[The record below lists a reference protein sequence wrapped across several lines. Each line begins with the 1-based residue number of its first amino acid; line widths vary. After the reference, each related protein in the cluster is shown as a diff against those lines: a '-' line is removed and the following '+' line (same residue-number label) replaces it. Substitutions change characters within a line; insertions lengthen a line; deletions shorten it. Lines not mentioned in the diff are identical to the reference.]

1 MIIPTHNDAAILP
14 GLLERMHRTL
24 SLYGEW
30 EAIIV
35 DERSAD
41 NLGEMVRLLAL
52 QYPIK
57 LITGLGKNKEA
68 QLICEGLKA
77 AQYPILAVFNAGAEY
92 RPEDLGVMWEGLMA
106 GEADV
111 VVTRRNGGAKKT
123 VGQRMFQRGE
133 WLFMRLM
140 FGLNYDAGSSLIM
153 FSRQY
158 LPVATSAG
166 LKNFNLSF
174 LWHAAQAGARIAEQ
188 DILYIQEGK
197 RVDPMRTVVGGLV
210 MAWEALLIRLRG
222 LLVVPFADGNQIGQA
237 GSGICYK
244 DKKYITHN
252 YLPPEQS
259 AFKRFNRK
267 EIIILIL
274 IAICLGFGFHKNW
287 QATLVGIVGAV
298 SLIYLMDVIFMFLLS
313 ARSLLASPEIKAE
326 QAEIDRLKDED
337 LPVYTVLCPLYK
349 EPEVVEQF
357 VEAMRGIDW
366 PTDKLDVQLLIEEDD
381 QLTQEMI
388 NWMVLPPHIQVRI
401 VPPGLP
407 KTKPKACNYGLAH
420 AKGEY
425 VVIFDAED
433 IPEPDQLKKAY
444 IAFQKVEPE
453 VVCMQARLDYFNA
466 KQNLLTRL
474 FATEYNLWFGVIL
487 PGLYA
492 LQAPIPLGGTS
503 NHFRRMVLD
512 ELSGWDPFN
521 VTEDCDLGI
530 RLFSLG
536 YRTAIIDSNTHE
548 EANSQLGNWIRQ
560 RSRWIKGYAQTQL
573 VAWRKIDAIA
583 LQGWDKFIIFIL
595 VFVHK
600 AFSLFINPL
609 LWLLTIGYFLAPH
622 MVQPLTKMLFSGP
635 IGYIGAFTMIVG
647 NFLYFYSHIL
657 AAIKTKQW
665 WMVKYTFVIPFYWL
679 LMSVAGWYGMWQL
692 IVKPHYWEKTRHG
705 LSAQPKKIW
714 VPLASG
720 SEV

>member
-1 MIIPTHNDAAILP
+1 
-14 GLLERMHRTL
+14 
-24 SLYGEW
+24 
-30 EAIIV
+30 
-35 DERSAD
+35 
-41 NLGEMVRLLAL
+41 
-52 QYPIK
+52 
-57 LITGLGKNKEA
+57 
-68 QLICEGLKA
+68 
-77 AQYPILAVFNAGAEY
+77 
-92 RPEDLGVMWEGLMA
+92 
-106 GEADV
+106 
-111 VVTRRNGGAKKT
+111 
-123 VGQRMFQRGE
+123 
-133 WLFMRLM
+133 
-140 FGLNYDAGSSLIM
+140 
-153 FSRQY
+153 
-158 LPVATSAG
+158 
-166 LKNFNLSF
+166 
-174 LWHAAQAGARIAEQ
+174 
-188 DILYIQEGK
+188 
-197 RVDPMRTVVGGLV
+197 MRTVVGGLV

-492 LQAPIPLGGTS
+492 FQAPIP
-503 NHFRRMVLD
+503 
-512 ELSGWDPFN
+512 
-521 VTEDCDLGI
+521 
-530 RLFSLG
+530 
-536 YRTAIIDSNTHE
+536 
-548 EANSQLGNWIRQ
+548 
-560 RSRWIKGYAQTQL
+560 
-573 VAWRKIDAIA
+573 
-583 LQGWDKFIIFIL
+583 
-595 VFVHK
+595 
-600 AFSLFINPL
+600 
-609 LWLLTIGYFLAPH
+609 
-622 MVQPLTKMLFSGP
+622 
-635 IGYIGAFTMIVG
+635 
-647 NFLYFYSHIL
+647 
-657 AAIKTKQW
+657 
-665 WMVKYTFVIPFYWL
+665 
-679 LMSVAGWYGMWQL
+679 
-692 IVKPHYWEKTRHG
+692 
-705 LSAQPKKIW
+705 
-714 VPLASG
+714 
-720 SEV
+720 